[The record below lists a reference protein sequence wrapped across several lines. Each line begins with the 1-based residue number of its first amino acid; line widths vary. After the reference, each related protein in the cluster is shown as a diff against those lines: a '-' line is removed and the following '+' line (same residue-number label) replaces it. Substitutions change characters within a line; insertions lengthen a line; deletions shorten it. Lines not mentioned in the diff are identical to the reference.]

1 MLIEKIYDEEIY
13 SKNSL
18 YDRKSILKSIDNA
31 INRLNKS
38 ISAMSADDMEKGLN
52 EYIHDMHGRI
62 LYERDGVNFVRIK
75 NKTYC
80 VLSIRPSAIDL
91 NEVASQNSINEYILV
106 TSTQMFL
113 KEHLK
118 EKLLHLLLRDYDI
131 LNYVPEEFQFIQSEI
146 NQEV

>member
-1 MLIEKIYDEEIY
+1 M
-13 SKNSL
+13 
-18 YDRKSILKSIDNA
+18 
-31 INRLNKS
+31 NRLNKS
-38 ISAMSADDMEKGLN
+38 ISAMSADDIEKGNN

-62 LYERDGVNFVRIK
+62 LYEKDRVNFVRIK

-80 VLSIRPSAIDL
+80 VLSITPSAIDL

-118 EKLLHLLLRDYDI
+118 EKLLYLLLRDYDI
-131 LNYVPEEFQFIQSEI
+131 LNYVPEELQLIQSEI
-146 NQEV
+146 NLET